1 MQRSTKDN
9 SFLLQRAV
17 TTNWTRRSPM
27 TRIAVRFGLL
37 VLALTLS
44 ISAFAKSG
52 SGYITLYQDA
62 TLNGT
67 TLAAGDYTVKYDEDG
82 PNAQVKFM
90 KGKKEVATASGQ
102 MKTLAHKAQ
111 SNSVV
116 LSTAGSTR
124 DISEIHFGG
133 KTTAIAFVS
142 SGAAAGK

>member
-1 MQRSTKDN
+1 MN
-9 SFLLQRAV
+9 
-17 TTNWTRRSPM
+17 
-27 TRIAVRFGLL
+27 RIAVRFGLL

-52 SGYITLYQDA
+52 TSYITVYQDV

-67 TLAAGDYTVKYDEDG
+67 TIAAGEYTVKYDEDG
-82 PNAQVKFM
+82 SNAQVKFM

-102 MKTLAHKAQ
+102 VKTLAHKAP
-111 SNSVV
+111 SNGLV
-116 LSTAGSTR
+116 LNTAGSGR
-124 DISEIHFGG
+124 DVSEIHFGG